1 MKEKEDYEEGEEESE
16 EFVGEEEEKGSFKT
30 PLHSIHQP
38 SVSSPSDFDLA
49 KNLA

>member
-16 EFVGEEEEKGSFKT
+16 EFVGEEEKGSFET

>member
-1 MKEKEDYEEGEEESE
+1 MKEKDDYEEGEEESE
-16 EFVGEEEEKGSFKT
+16 EFVGEEEKASFET
-30 PLHSIHQP
+30 PLNSIHQP